1 MKYVNSFYALK
12 SLASTIGDDMK
23 SWISDLDTCG
33 VNMDWRHRLDSSLP
47 ESNTY
52 HEDIQD
58 IVESL
63 RNGIH
68 LTVEQGV
75 KMWNFADLSVIAN
88 LATACKKARFGEQVF
103 FNSNLHVNQTN
114 ICTLAC
120 KFCAFRRGPKAKDAY
135 ALDIGEFIE
144 RIRPYSQIID
154 EVHTVGG
161 LHPEW
166 DVTYYENL
174 FSAVRQEYP
183 HIHIKSLSAVEV
195 KHIAEISGI
204 NPRALLTRLKSSGLD
219 SLPGGGAEILD
230 DDVRDA
236 ICFGKE
242 TSNEYLSIH
251 RDAHSIGIPTNCTM
265 LFGTIETV
273 EQRISHLCTL
283 RELQDETSGFQCFVP
298 YPYLP
303 DNSRLPEAQ
312 LASGNEVLR
321 MIAISRLMLD
331 NIPHIKAYR
340 MNIGDCISELALHHG
355 ADDFDGTVGHE
366 EIMHNAGSDSIVGY
380 SKTQLTQFIID
391 ARGIPV
397 LRNSNYTKF
406 RRYDDDDFDSGI
418 RLPITTV
425 GGV

>member
-1 MKYVNSFYALK
+1 
-12 SLASTIGDDMK
+12 
-23 SWISDLDTCG
+23 
-33 VNMDWRHRLDSSLP
+33 MDWRHLLDSSLP

-204 NPRALLTRLKSSGLD
+204 NPRALLTRLESSGLD

-242 TSNEYLSIH
+242 TSN
-251 RDAHSIGIPTNCTM
+251 
-265 LFGTIETV
+265 
-273 EQRISHLCTL
+273 
-283 RELQDETSGFQCFVP
+283 
-298 YPYLP
+298 
-303 DNSRLPEAQ
+303 
-312 LASGNEVLR
+312 
-321 MIAISRLMLD
+321 
-331 NIPHIKAYR
+331 
-340 MNIGDCISELALHHG
+340 
-355 ADDFDGTVGHE
+355 
-366 EIMHNAGSDSIVGY
+366 
-380 SKTQLTQFIID
+380 
-391 ARGIPV
+391 
-397 LRNSNYTKF
+397 
-406 RRYDDDDFDSGI
+406 
-418 RLPITTV
+418 
-425 GGV
+425 